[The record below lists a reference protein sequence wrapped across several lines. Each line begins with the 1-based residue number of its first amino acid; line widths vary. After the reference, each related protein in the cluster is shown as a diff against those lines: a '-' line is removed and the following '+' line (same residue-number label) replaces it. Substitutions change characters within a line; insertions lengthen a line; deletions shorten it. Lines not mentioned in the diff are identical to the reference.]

1 MLSAKFKSILGTF
14 MLIPF
19 YLFNTMIH
27 VHNRIDP
34 MTDVIKS
41 LDGQVAAWNNGELE
55 KAMGYYWNSPEI
67 LWVSKAGI
75 MKGYQPVLEEF
86 RKDFADKSKMGVYSY
101 ESLHIEEISG
111 SCVYFVIRWKI
122 NLNGQRIMGG
132 ISSQIWKKIDS
143 NWVITAEH
151 AS

>member
-1 MLSAKFKSILGTF
+1 MLSAKFKSIFGSF
-14 MLIPF
+14 ILIPF
-19 YLFNTMIH
+19 YLFTPMMK
-27 VHNRIDP
+27 VHNKFDP
-34 MTDVIKS
+34 AKEVIKS

-55 KAMGYYWNSPEI
+55 KAMSYYWNSPEM
-67 LWVSKAGI
+67 LWVSKAGT

-86 RKDFADKSKMGVYSY
+86 KKDFADKNKMGVYSY

-132 ISSQIWKKIDS
+132 ISSQIWKKIGS
-143 NWVITAEH
+143 TWVITAEH